1 MAGKNNSIAHV
12 SGFKICYKCKVK
24 YYALSKKSLRC
35 PECANDRS
43 EYLKQY
49 YQKVTKVKNVDKKLK
64 SSENKIEKNVKG
76 EFKGLLKEDHKID
89 RRLETAESKLRKMK
103 KGC

>member
-1 MAGKNNSIAHV
+1 MAGKNNSIAHG
-12 SGFKICYKCKVK
+12 SGFKICFKCKEK
-24 YYALSKKSLRC
+24 YYALSRKCLRC

-49 YQKVTKVKNVDKKLK
+49 YQKVTKVKNMDKKLK
-64 SSENKIEKNVKG
+64 SSEKKIEKNVKG
-76 EFKGLLKEDHKID
+76 EFKGLLKEDKKLD
-89 RRLETAESKLRKMK
+89 KRVETAESKLRKMK